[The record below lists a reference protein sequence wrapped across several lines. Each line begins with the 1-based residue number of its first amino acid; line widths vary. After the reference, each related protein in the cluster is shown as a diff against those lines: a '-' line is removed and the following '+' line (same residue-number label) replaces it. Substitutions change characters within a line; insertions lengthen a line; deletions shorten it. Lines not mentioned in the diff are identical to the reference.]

1 MSDDQY
7 IAGWHALQAALDAGV
22 QPHEVWADTRRR
34 GRGEDLLARLKR
46 AGVPVHAADRREL
59 DRLAP
64 GVRHQGVV
72 ARVPPV
78 KLADESLLRQPAPAG
93 GLLLALDGVQDPHNL
108 GAVLRSAEAAG
119 VQAVII
125 PRDRSVSVN
134 ATVRKVSVGSADR
147 VPVIEVANLARALA
161 DLQQA
166 GYWSVGLDGSA
177 TQSLYDTDLRVPTVL
192 VMGSEG
198 EGLRRLSREACDSL
212 VRIPRQGQVESL
224 NVSVATAVCLY
235 EAVRQ
240 RIA

>member
-1 MSDDQY
+1 MCIRDS
-7 IAGWHALQAALDAGV
+7 
-22 QPHEVWADTRRR
+22 
-34 GRGEDLLARLKR
+34 
-46 AGVPVHAADRREL
+46 
-59 DRLAP
+59 
-64 GVRHQGVV
+64 
-72 ARVPPV
+72 
-78 KLADESLLRQPAPAG
+78 
-93 GLLLALDGVQDPHNL
+93 L

-212 VRIPRQGQVESL
+212 VRIPMQGQVESL